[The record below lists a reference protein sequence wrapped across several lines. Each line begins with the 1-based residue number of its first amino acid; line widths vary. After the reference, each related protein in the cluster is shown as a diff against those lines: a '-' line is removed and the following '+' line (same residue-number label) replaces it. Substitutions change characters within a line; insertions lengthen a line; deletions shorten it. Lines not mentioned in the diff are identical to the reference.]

1 MVILIIIFLKQYLH
15 HLTGVFYY
23 LYSLN
28 FGKLFIPGMC
38 GTWGSMVDVI
48 YKKVEEAVDDVI
60 F

>member
-1 MVILIIIFLKQYLH
+1 MH

-48 YKKVEEAVDDVI
+48 YEKVEEASDDVI